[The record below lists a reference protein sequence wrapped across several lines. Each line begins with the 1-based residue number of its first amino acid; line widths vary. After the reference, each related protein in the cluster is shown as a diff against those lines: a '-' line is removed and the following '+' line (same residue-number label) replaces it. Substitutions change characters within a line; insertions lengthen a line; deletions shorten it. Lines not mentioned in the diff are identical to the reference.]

1 LLTDD
6 APRPVFIKRVYAML
20 AKPSQPASAQTAP
33 NYLQCGDATLNAL
46 IEIASAGLFRH
57 FPKASA
63 DTTDIELVLDAL
75 RAFRPKVA
83 EIDTLAGVLHIVN
96 GRWEEASRTLRDV
109 IDAAPSFAYAK
120 AMYAYCLASQK
131 DTGWRQWADQA
142 LEGEAGPETRAL
154 VRALGVRADLEA
166 ARANHRGGDFVLPES
181 YRDLAEE
188 QENAQSKSTRPAS
201 GDAPAFASHAFLR
214 A

>member
-1 LLTDD
+1 
-6 APRPVFIKRVYAML
+6 ML
-20 AKPSQPASAQTAP
+20 AKSSQPASSHAAP

-57 FPKASA
+57 FPQASA
-63 DTTDIELVLDAL
+63 DTTDIELVLDTL

-120 AMYAYCLASQK
+120 GMYAYCLAAQK
-131 DTGWRQWADQA
+131 DAGWRQWADQA
-142 LEGEAGPETRAL
+142 LEGEAGPEARAL
-154 VRALGVRADLEA
+154 VRALTVRADLEA
-166 ARANHRGGDFVLPES
+166 ARANHRGGEFVLPAS
-181 YRDLAEE
+181 YLDLAEE
-188 QENAQSKSTRPAS
+188 QEREQTKTARQPS

>member
-1 LLTDD
+1 
-6 APRPVFIKRVYAML
+6 ML

-57 FPKASA
+57 FPTASA

-75 RAFRPKVA
+75 RALRPKVA
-83 EIDTLAGVLHIVN
+83 EIETLAGVLQIAN
-96 GRWEEASRTLRDV
+96 GRWDEASRTLRDV

-120 AMYAYCLASQK
+120 AMYAYCLASQN
-131 DTGWRQWADQA
+131 DAGWRQWADQA
-142 LEGEAGPETRAL
+142 LEGDAGPETRAL
-154 VRALGVRADLEA
+154 VRALGVRADLDA
-166 ARANHRGGDFVLPES
+166 ARANHRGGEFVLPES

-188 QENAQSKSTRPAS
+188 QESGPSKNTRLPSGEAS
-201 GDAPAFASHAFLR
+201 AFASHAFLR

>member
-1 LLTDD
+1 
-6 APRPVFIKRVYAML
+6 ML
-20 AKPSQPASAQTAP
+20 ATPSQPASAPAAP

-57 FPKASA
+57 FPNASA

-83 EIDTLAGVLHIVN
+83 EIETRAGVLHIVN

-109 IDAAPSFAYAK
+109 IDAVPSFAYAK
-120 AMYAYCLASQK
+120 AMYAYCLAAQN
-131 DTGWRQWADQA
+131 DAGWRQWADQA
-142 LEGEAGPETRAL
+142 LEGDAGPETRAL

-166 ARANHRGGDFVLPES
+166 ARANHRGGELVMPES
-181 YRDLAEE
+181 YRDFAEE
-188 QENAQSKSTRPAS
+188 QESALSKTTRLPS
-201 GDAPAFASHAFLR
+201 DDAPAFASHAFLR

>member
-1 LLTDD
+1 
-6 APRPVFIKRVYAML
+6 ML
-20 AKPSQPASAQTAP
+20 AKSSQPGSQPASSHAAP

-57 FPKASA
+57 FPQASA

-120 AMYAYCLASQK
+120 AMYAYCLAAQK
-131 DTGWRQWADQA
+131 DACWRQWADQA

-154 VRALGVRADLEA
+154 VRALTVRADLEA
-166 ARANHRGGDFVLPES
+166 ARANHRGGEFVLPES

-188 QENAQSKSTRPAS
+188 QENAQTKTARQPS

>member
-1 LLTDD
+1 
-6 APRPVFIKRVYAML
+6 ML
-20 AKPSQPASAQTAP
+20 ANASKPASQPVNAQTAP
-33 NYLQCGDATLNAL
+33 GYLQCGDATLSAL

-57 FPKASA
+57 FPQASA
-63 DTTDIELVLDAL
+63 DTADIELILDAL
-75 RAFRPKVA
+75 RAFRPKLA

-131 DTGWRQWADQA
+131 DAGWRQWADAA
-142 LEGEAGPETRAL
+142 LEGDAGPETRAL
-154 VRALGVRADLEA
+154 IRALGVRADLEA
-166 ARANHRGGDFVLPES
+166 ARANHRGGEFVLPES
-181 YRDLAEE
+181 YRDLADE
-188 QENAQSKSTRPAS
+188 QERAQTKTARPAP